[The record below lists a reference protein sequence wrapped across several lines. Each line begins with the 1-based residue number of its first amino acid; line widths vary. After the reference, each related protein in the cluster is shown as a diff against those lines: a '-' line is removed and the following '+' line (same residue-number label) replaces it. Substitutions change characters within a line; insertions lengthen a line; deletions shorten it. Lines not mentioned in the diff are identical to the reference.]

1 MILKTKDIEI
11 LKALQKNADI
21 SNSALSKIVKLSPP
35 ACLARVR
42 NLKERGLIRSI
53 IALLNADQLGFSL
66 TVLVYIK
73 LDNQTRDTLSYLEGA
88 VKINP
93 KVQECFRM
101 TGEHDYILRLLLKN
115 TQELEFFLTNELS
128 RIPNVASIR
137 TEVAMQCVKQS
148 NSIPF

>member
-1 MILKTKDIEI
+1 MTLKTKDIEI

-53 IALLNADQLGFSL
+53 IAILNADQLGFSL

-115 TQELEFFLTNELS
+115 
-128 RIPNVASIR
+128 
-137 TEVAMQCVKQS
+137 
-148 NSIPF
+148 IPF